1 MRCKKCGAELP
12 DGARFC
18 YMCAS
23 PVEPEEGEKNTQAT
37 PGPAQTA
44 GAGAARAEEIPSP
57 VKLEGPLPVGA
68 VPFVPMAPS
77 PRSTYVQRRGGR
89 PVKSSRPGSNSAP
102 TTASG
107 YSTSAWPENSAW
119 SLEGRL
125 PDDAGRMIERRNE
138 SDDPI
143 GSAKNA
149 INQVISSWSAASAE
163 RGEKK
168 RKEKEIRE
176 AARRVQEQKRE
187 EERLEAEKAWREQ
200 EEKERL
206 EAERAQR
213 EQREQEERR
222 ELELAELREA
232 AAAAEAMR
240 EAPAEQEAEVVDG
253 AQAEPVAP
261 EGAAA
266 VAAAESFLPE
276 DQVEETAKE
285 PVQQNEP
292 AQAAA
297 EEPVDEDDDQPTA
310 AFEAQP
316 DAGRRPAPARD
327 ERGLA
332 SLWSDESDD
341 VFEAATTRDLSGAT
355 SRAEEAHKPGFA
367 AVPRGA
373 ARTGAP
379 RNLPFNPVAVVAVV
393 IALVAVVALGIGVL
407 GGGQKQP
414 EPTTPEPS
422 QQASEPQATPEPDPE
437 PEATEV
443 AVRASVEDYS
453 WDELSQIADMIA
465 GAKDQSSALEIEKK
479 YNLVSAA
486 GTLDGAQAK
495 TLQLSDGTSVKMR
508 IAGFRHDQR
517 SDGSGVAGITF
528 LADSIVSV
536 RPMNAPERVDWSQ
549 TSLRAWLNGEFVGL
563 LPDELSGKVVE
574 VKKQTNR
581 ASDFSSQE
589 ETDDKVWL
597 LSYFELVGEVSAA
610 SSRSGV
616 YNPEGAQYQLFSDL
630 GGQWEGTNEAFMVS
644 GECANWWLRSP
655 DPANEGLII
664 APRNSDGSPG
674 LARNSAIDGEVGV
687 VPAFCL

>member
-23 PVEPEEGEKNTQAT
+23 PVEPEEGEKNTETT

-187 EERLEAEKAWREQ
+187 EERLAAEKAWREQ

-232 AAAAEAMR
+232 SAAAEAMR
-240 EAPAEQEAEVVDG
+240 EVPAEQAAESATPEAATD
-253 AQAEPVAP
+253 AP
-261 EGAAA
+261 S
-266 VAAAESFLPE
+266 AESFLSA
-276 DQVEETAKE
+276 DQTGEVVE
-285 PVQQNEP
+285 EP
-292 AQAAA
+292 AQQSEPETEPAAA
-297 EEPVDEDDDQPTA
+297 EEPDDDQPTA

-316 DAGRRPAPARD
+316 DADARHARD
-327 ERGLA
+327 ERGLS
-332 SLWSDESDD
+332 SLWGDESDD
-341 VFEAATTRDLSGAT
+341 AFEAATTRDLSGAT

-393 IALVAVVALGIGVL
+393 IAFVAVVALGIGVL

-414 EPTTPEPS
+414 EPTAPEPA
-422 QQASEPQATPEPDPE
+422 QQASEPQATPKPDPE

-465 GAKDQSSALEIEKK
+465 AAKDQSSALEIEKK
-479 YNLVSAA
+479 YNLVSTA
-486 GTLDGAQAK
+486 GTLDGTQAK

-536 RPMNAPERVDWSQ
+536 RPMNTPERVDWSQ
-549 TSLRAWLNGEFVGL
+549 TSLRAWLNGEFLGL

-597 LSYFELVGEVSAA
+597 LSYFELVGEVSAS

-616 YNPEGAQYQLFSDL
+616 YNPEGTQYQMFSDL

>member
-23 PVEPEEGEKNTQAT
+23 PVEPEEGEKNTETT

-187 EERLEAEKAWREQ
+187 EERLAAEKAWREQ

-222 ELELAELREA
+222 ELELAGLREA

-240 EAPAEQEAEVVDG
+240 EATAEQAAEPAGG
-253 AQAEPVAP
+253 AQAEP
-261 EGAAA
+261 AAA
-266 VAAAESFLPE
+266 VASAESFLSA
-276 DQVEETAKE
+276 DQTGEVVE
-285 PVQQNEP
+285 EP
-292 AQAAA
+292 AQQPESETEPTAA
-297 EEPVDEDDDQPTA
+297 EEPDDDQPTA

-316 DAGRRPAPARD
+316 DAGRRSTRD
-327 ERGLA
+327 ERGLS
-332 SLWSDESDD
+332 SLWGDESDD
-341 VFEAATTRDLSGAT
+341 AFEAATTRDLSGAT

-414 EPTTPEPS
+414 EPTAPEPA

-453 WDELSQIADMIA
+453 WGELSQIADMIA

-486 GTLDGAQAK
+486 GTLDGTQAK

-536 RPMNAPERVDWSQ
+536 RPMNTPERVDWSQ
-549 TSLRAWLNGEFVGL
+549 TSLRAWLNGEFLGL

-597 LSYFELVGEVSAA
+597 LSYFELVGEVSAS

-616 YNPEGAQYQLFSDL
+616 YNPEGTQYQMFSDL

-664 APRNSDGSPG
+664 APRNGDGSPG

>member
-37 PGPAQTA
+37 SDPAQA
-44 GAGAARAEEIPSP
+44 GAAGAARAEEIPTP

-89 PVKSSRPGSNSAP
+89 PAKSSRPGLNSAP

-187 EERLEAEKAWREQ
+187 EERLAAEKAWREQ
-200 EEKERL
+200 EEKERR

-213 EQREQEERR
+213 EQREQEESR

-232 AAAAEAMR
+232 AAAAEAVR
-240 EAPAEQEAEVVDG
+240 EAPAEQVAEVVDG
-253 AQAEPVAP
+253 AQAEPAAP
-261 EGAAA
+261 EAATDAAA
-266 VAAAESFLPE
+266 TESFLSA
-276 DQVEETAKE
+276 DQTGEVVE
-285 PVQQNEP
+285 EP
-292 AQAAA
+292 AQQPEPETEPAAA
-297 EEPVDEDDDQPTA
+297 EEPDDNQPTA

-316 DAGRRPAPARD
+316 DADARHARD
-327 ERGLA
+327 ERGLS
-332 SLWSDESDD
+332 SLWGDESDD
-341 VFEAATTRDLSGAT
+341 AFEAATTRDLSGAT

-373 ARTGAP
+373 ARAGAP

-393 IALVAVVALGIGVL
+393 IAFVAVVALGIGVL

-414 EPTTPEPS
+414 EPTTPEPA

-453 WDELSQIADMIA
+453 WGELSQIADMIA

-486 GTLDGAQAK
+486 GTLDGTQAK

-536 RPMNAPERVDWSQ
+536 RPMNTPERVDWSQ
-549 TSLRAWLNGEFVGL
+549 TSLRAWLNGEFLGL

-597 LSYFELVGEVSAA
+597 LSYFELVGEVSAS

-616 YNPEGAQYQLFSDL
+616 YNPEGAQYQMFSDL

>member
-37 PGPAQTA
+37 PDSAQA
-44 GAGAARAEEIPSP
+44 GGAGAARAEEIPSP

-187 EERLEAEKAWREQ
+187 EERLAAEKAWREQ
-200 EEKERL
+200 EEIERL

-240 EAPAEQEAEVVDG
+240 EETAEQAAEVVDG
-253 AQAEPVAP
+253 EQVESEAP
-261 EGAAA
+261 EAAP
-266 VAAAESFLPE
+266 VEVPSESFLPA
-276 DQVEETAKE
+276 DQVEEVVEE

-292 AQAAA
+292 VPAAA
-297 EEPVDEDDDQPTA
+297 EESVVDDDQPTA

-316 DAGRRPAPARD
+316 DAVARHARD
-327 ERGLA
+327 ERGLS
-332 SLWSDESDD
+332 SLWGDESDD
-341 VFEAATTRDLSGAT
+341 AFEAATTRDLSGAT

-367 AVPRGA
+367 AVPRGG

-393 IALVAVVALGIGVL
+393 IAFVAVVALGIGVL

-414 EPTTPEPS
+414 EPTIPEPT
-422 QQASEPQATPEPDPE
+422 QQASEPQATPEPE
-437 PEATEV
+437 PETPAV

-453 WDELSQIADMIA
+453 WDELSQLADMIA

-479 YNLVSAA
+479 YNLVSTA
-486 GTLDGAQAK
+486 GTLDGTQAK

-517 SDGSGVAGITF
+517 ADGSGVAGITF

-536 RPMNAPERVDWSQ
+536 RPMNTPERVDWSQ
-549 TSLRAWLNGEFVGL
+549 TSLRAWLNGEFLGL

-597 LSYFELVGEVSAA
+597 LSYFELVGEVSAS

-616 YNPEGAQYQLFSDL
+616 YNPEGAQYQMFSDL

>member
-37 PGPAQTA
+37 SDPAQTA

-176 AARRVQEQKRE
+176 AARRVQERKRE
-187 EERLEAEKAWREQ
+187 
-200 EEKERL
+200 
-206 EAERAQR
+206 
-213 EQREQEERR
+213 EERR

-240 EAPAEQEAEVVDG
+240 EATAERVAEVVDG
-253 AQAEPVAP
+253 AQAESTVP
-261 EGAAA
+261 EAATD
-266 VAAAESFLPE
+266 VAATESFLPAN
-276 DQVEETAKE
+276 QVEEVAE
-285 PVQQNEP
+285 EP
-292 AQAAA
+292 AQQNGPEPAAA
-297 EEPVDEDDDQPTA
+297 EEPVDEDGDQPTA

-316 DAGRRPAPARD
+316 DAGTRHAPD
-327 ERGLA
+327 ERGLS
-332 SLWSDESDD
+332 SLWGDESDD
-341 VFEAATTRDLSGAT
+341 AFEAATTRDLSGAT

-367 AVPRGA
+367 AVPRGV

-393 IALVAVVALGIGVL
+393 IAFVAVVALGIGVL

-414 EPTTPEPS
+414 EPTTPEPA
-422 QQASEPQATPEPDPE
+422 QQASEPQATPEPDAE
-437 PEATEV
+437 SKESEV

-486 GTLDGAQAK
+486 GTLDGTQAK

-536 RPMNAPERVDWSQ
+536 RPMNTPERVDWSQ
-549 TSLRAWLNGEFVGL
+549 TSLRAWLNGEFLGL

-616 YNPEGAQYQLFSDL
+616 YNPEGTQYQLFSDL

>member
-37 PGPAQTA
+37 SDPAQTA

-187 EERLEAEKAWREQ
+187 EERLAAEKAWREQ

-240 EAPAEQEAEVVDG
+240 EETAEQAAEVVDG
-253 AQAEPVAP
+253 EQVESEAP
-261 EGAAA
+261 EAAP
-266 VAAAESFLPE
+266 VEVPSESFLPA
-276 DQVEETAKE
+276 DQVEEVVEE

-292 AQAAA
+292 VPAAA
-297 EEPVDEDDDQPTA
+297 EEPVVGDDQPTA

-316 DAGRRPAPARD
+316 DADARHARD
-327 ERGLA
+327 ERGLS
-332 SLWSDESDD
+332 SLWGDESDD
-341 VFEAATTRDLSGAT
+341 AFEAATTRDLSGAT

-367 AVPRGA
+367 AVPRGG

-393 IALVAVVALGIGVL
+393 IAFVAVVALGIGVL

-414 EPTTPEPS
+414 EPTIPEPT
-422 QQASEPQATPEPDPE
+422 QQASEPQATPEPD

-479 YNLVSAA
+479 YNLVSTA
-486 GTLDGAQAK
+486 GTLDGTQAK

-517 SDGSGVAGITF
+517 ADDSGVAGITF

-536 RPMNAPERVDWSQ
+536 RPMNTPERVDWSQ
-549 TSLRAWLNGEFVGL
+549 TSLRAWLNGEFLGL

-597 LSYFELVGEVSAA
+597 LSYFELVGEVSAS

-616 YNPEGAQYQLFSDL
+616 YNPEGTQYQMFSDL

>member
-23 PVEPEEGEKNTQAT
+23 PVEPEEGEKNTQAA
-37 PGPAQTA
+37 PDPAEA
-44 GAGAARAEEIPSP
+44 GGAGAARAEEIPSP

-187 EERLEAEKAWREQ
+187 EERLAAEKAWREQ

-240 EAPAEQEAEVVDG
+240 EAPAEQAAESAGG
-253 AQAEPVAP
+253 AQAESVAP
-261 EGAAA
+261 EVAAA
-266 VAAAESFLPE
+266 VASTESFLPA
-276 DQVEETAKE
+276 DQAEEVVEE

-292 AQAAA
+292 APAAA
-297 EEPVDEDDDQPTA
+297 EEPVVDDDQPTA

-316 DAGRRPAPARD
+316 DAGRRSAPVRD

-414 EPTTPEPS
+414 EPTTPEPT
-422 QQASEPQATPEPDPE
+422 QQDSEPQATPEPDPE

-443 AVRASVEDYS
+443 AVRASVEGYS

-465 GAKDQSSALEIEKK
+465 AAKDQSSALEIEKK
-479 YNLVSAA
+479 YNL
-486 GTLDGAQAK
+486 
-495 TLQLSDGTSVKMR
+495 SDGTSVRMR

-563 LPDELSGKVVE
+563 LPDELSGKLVE

>member
-187 EERLEAEKAWREQ
+187 EDRLAAEKAWRDQ

-213 EQREQEERR
+213 EQREQEELR
-222 ELELAELREA
+222 ELELAELREV

-240 EAPAEQEAEVVDG
+240 KAPAEQA
-253 AQAEPVAP
+253 AEPATPEAATDAP
-261 EGAAA
+261 ST
-266 VAAAESFLPE
+266 ESFLSA
-276 DQVEETAKE
+276 DQTGEVVE
-285 PVQQNEP
+285 EP
-292 AQAAA
+292 AQQPEPETEPAAA

-316 DAGRRPAPARD
+316 DADARHARD
-327 ERGLA
+327 ERGLS
-332 SLWSDESDD
+332 SLWGDESDD
-341 VFEAATTRDLSGAT
+341 AFEAATTRDLSGAT
-355 SRAEEAHKPGFA
+355 SRAEEAYKPGFA

-373 ARTGAP
+373 ARTGTP

-393 IALVAVVALGIGVL
+393 IAFVAVVALGIGVL

-414 EPTTPEPS
+414 EPTTPEPA

-453 WDELSQIADMIA
+453 WDELSQLADMIA

-486 GTLDGAQAK
+486 GTLDGTQAK

-536 RPMNAPERVDWSQ
+536 RPMNTPERVDWSQ
-549 TSLRAWLNGEFVGL
+549 TSLRAWLNGEFLGL
-563 LPDELSGKVVE
+563 FPDELSGKVVE

-597 LSYFELVGEVSAA
+597 LSYFELVGEVSAS

-616 YNPEGAQYQLFSDL
+616 YNPEGTQYQMFSDL

>member
-37 PGPAQTA
+37 SDPAQA
-44 GAGAARAEEIPSP
+44 GAAGAARAEEIPTP

-89 PVKSSRPGSNSAP
+89 PAKSSRPGSNSAP

-143 GSAKNA
+143 GSAKNV

-187 EERLEAEKAWREQ
+187 EERLAVEKAWREQ
-200 EEKERL
+200 EEKERR

-213 EQREQEERR
+213 EQREQEESR

-240 EAPAEQEAEVVDG
+240 EAPAEQAAEVVDG
-253 AQAEPVAP
+253 AQAEPAAP
-261 EGAAA
+261 EAA
-266 VAAAESFLPE
+266 
-276 DQVEETAKE
+276 T
-285 PVQQNEP
+285 
-292 AQAAA
+292 AA

-316 DAGRRPAPARD
+316 DAGRRPTRD
-327 ERGLA
+327 ERGLS

-379 RNLPFNPVAVVAVV
+379 RSLPFNPVAVVAVV
-393 IALVAVVALGIGVL
+393 IAFVAVVALGIGVL

-414 EPTTPEPS
+414 EPTTPEPA
-422 QQASEPQATPEPDPE
+422 QQANELQATPEPEPE
-437 PEATEV
+437 PEETDV

-453 WDELSQIADMIA
+453 WDELSQLADMIA
-465 GAKDQSSALEIEKK
+465 GAKDQSSALEIKKK

-486 GTLDGAQAK
+486 GTLDGTQAK

-536 RPMNAPERVDWSQ
+536 RPMNTPERVDWSQ
-549 TSLRAWLNGEFVGL
+549 TSLRAWLNGEFLGL
-563 LPDELSGKVVE
+563 LPNELSGKIVE

-597 LSYFELVGEVSAA
+597 LSYFELVGEVSAS
-610 SSRSGV
+610 SSRSSV
-616 YNPEGAQYQLFSDL
+616 YNPEGTQYQMFSDL

>member
-23 PVEPEEGEKNTQAT
+23 PVEPEEGEKNTETT

-44 GAGAARAEEIPSP
+44 GAGAARAEGIPSP

-187 EERLEAEKAWREQ
+187 EERLAAEKAWRER
-200 EEKERL
+200 EEIERR

-240 EAPAEQEAEVVDG
+240 EATAEQAAEVVDG
-253 AQAEPVAP
+253 AQPEPTVP
-261 EGAAA
+261 EAATDAAA
-266 VAAAESFLPE
+266 TESFLPA
-276 DQVEETAKE
+276 DHVEEAAEE
-285 PVQQNEP
+285 PAQQNEP
-292 AQAAA
+292 EPAAA
-297 EEPVDEDDDQPTA
+297 EEPDDDQPTA

-316 DAGRRPAPARD
+316 DADARHARD
-327 ERGLA
+327 ERGLS
-332 SLWSDESDD
+332 SLWGDESDD
-341 VFEAATTRDLSGAT
+341 AFEAATTRDLSGAT

-367 AVPRGA
+367 AVPRGG

-393 IALVAVVALGIGVL
+393 IAFVVVVALGIGVL

-414 EPTTPEPS
+414 EPTTPEPA
-422 QQASEPQATPEPDPE
+422 QQASEPQATPEPE
-437 PEATEV
+437 PEETEV

-453 WDELSQIADMIA
+453 WDELSQLADMIA

-479 YNLVSAA
+479 YNLVSTA
-486 GTLDGAQAK
+486 GTLDGTQAK

-536 RPMNAPERVDWSQ
+536 RPMNTPERVDWSQ
-549 TSLRAWLNGEFVGL
+549 TSLRAWLNGEFLGL

-597 LSYFELVGEVSAA
+597 LSYFELVGEVSAS

-616 YNPEGAQYQLFSDL
+616 YNPEGTQYQMFSDL

>member
-187 EERLEAEKAWREQ
+187 EERLAAEKAWREQ

-240 EAPAEQEAEVVDG
+240 EATAEQA
-253 AQAEPVAP
+253 AEPATSEAATDAP
-261 EGAAA
+261 S
-266 VAAAESFLPE
+266 AESFLSA
-276 DQVEETAKE
+276 DQTGEVVE
-285 PVQQNEP
+285 EP
-292 AQAAA
+292 AQQPEPETEPAAA
-297 EEPVDEDDDQPTA
+297 EEPDDDQPTA
-310 AFEAQP
+310 AFEV
-316 DAGRRPAPARD
+316 PAAADNRPARD
-327 ERGLA
+327 ERGLS

-341 VFEAATTRDLSGAT
+341 AFEAATTRDLSGAT

-373 ARTGAP
+373 ARAGAP
-379 RNLPFNPVAVVAVV
+379 RNMPFNPVAVVAVV
-393 IALVAVVALGIGVL
+393 IALAAVVALGIGVF

-414 EPTTPEPS
+414 EPTTPEPT
-422 QQASEPQATPEPDPE
+422 QQASEPQATPEPEPE
-437 PEATEV
+437 PEETEV

-486 GTLDGAQAK
+486 GTLDGTQAK

-536 RPMNAPERVDWSQ
+536 RPMNTPERVDWSQ
-549 TSLRAWLNGEFVGL
+549 TSLRAWLNGEFLGF

-597 LSYFELVGEVSAA
+597 LSYFELVGEVSAS

-616 YNPEGAQYQLFSDL
+616 YNPEGTQYQMFSDL

>member
-23 PVEPEEGEKNTQAT
+23 PVEPEEGEKNTRAT
-37 PGPAQTA
+37 SEPA
-44 GAGAARAEEIPSP
+44 GAGESGAAPAEEIPSP

-107 YSTSAWPENSAW
+107 YSTSSWPENSAW

-187 EERLEAEKAWREQ
+187 EERLAAEKAWREQ
-200 EEKERL
+200 EEKERR
-206 EAERAQR
+206 EAERALR

-240 EAPAEQEAEVVDG
+240 ETPAEQGAAPADG
-253 AQAEPVAP
+253 PQTEPVAP
-261 EGAAA
+261 EAATD
-266 VAAAESFLPE
+266 VAATESFLPADLNDE
-276 DQVEETAKE
+276 IAEEPA
-285 PVQQNEP
+285 QQNEP
-292 AQAAA
+292 EPAAA
-297 EEPVDEDDDQPTA
+297 EGPVDEDDDQPTA
-310 AFEAQP
+310 AFEVPAAA
-316 DAGRRPAPARD
+316 DNRPVRD
-327 ERGLA
+327 ERGLS
-332 SLWSDESDD
+332 SLWGDESDD
-341 VFEAATTRDLSGAT
+341 AFEAATTRDLSGAA
-355 SRAEEAHKPGFA
+355 SRAEEAHRPGFA
-367 AVPRGA
+367 AVPRGS

-414 EPTTPEPS
+414 EPTTPEPA
-422 QQASEPQATPEPDPE
+422 QQASEPQATPEPE
-437 PEATEV
+437 PETPAV

-453 WDELSQIADMIA
+453 WDELSQLADMIA

-479 YNLVSAA
+479 YNLVSTA
-486 GTLDGAQAK
+486 GTLDGTQAK

-536 RPMNAPERVDWSQ
+536 RPMNTPERVDWSQ
-549 TSLRAWLNGEFVGL
+549 TSLRAWLNGEFLGL

-597 LSYFELVGEVSAA
+597 LSYFELVGEVSAS

-616 YNPEGAQYQLFSDL
+616 YNPEGTQYQMFSDL

>member
-168 RKEKEIRE
+168 RKEKEIRV

-187 EERLEAEKAWREQ
+187 EERLAAEKAWREQ

-232 AAAAEAMR
+232 SAAAEAMR
-240 EAPAEQEAEVVDG
+240 EATAEQAAEAVDG
-253 AQAEPVAP
+253 AQAEPTVP
-261 EGAAA
+261 EAATDAAA
-266 VAAAESFLPE
+266 TESFLSA
-276 DQVEETAKE
+276 DQTGEVVE
-285 PVQQNEP
+285 EP
-292 AQAAA
+292 AQQPEPETEPAAA
-297 EEPVDEDDDQPTA
+297 EEPDDDQPTA

-316 DAGRRPAPARD
+316 DAGRRPARD
-327 ERGLA
+327 ERGLS
-332 SLWSDESDD
+332 SLWGDESDD
-341 VFEAATTRDLSGAT
+341 AFEAATTRDLSGAT

-367 AVPRGA
+367 AVPRGG

-393 IALVAVVALGIGVL
+393 IALVAVVALGIGAL
-407 GGGQKQP
+407 GGGQKQL
-414 EPTTPEPS
+414 EPTTPEPT
-422 QQASEPQATPEPDPE
+422 QQASEPQAAPEPEPE

-486 GTLDGAQAK
+486 GTLDGTQAK

-536 RPMNAPERVDWSQ
+536 RPMNTPERVDWSQ
-549 TSLRAWLNGEFVGL
+549 TSLRAWLNGEFLGL

-597 LSYFELVGEVSAA
+597 LSYFELVGEVSAS

-616 YNPEGAQYQLFSDL
+616 YNPEGTQYQMFSDL

-674 LARNSAIDGEVGV
+674 LARNSAIEGEVGV

>member
-23 PVEPEEGEKNTQAT
+23 PVEPEEGEKNTETT

-187 EERLEAEKAWREQ
+187 EERLAAEKVWREQ

-206 EAERAQR
+206 EAERARR

-232 AAAAEAMR
+232 AAAAMR
-240 EAPAEQEAEVVDG
+240 EETAEQA
-253 AQAEPVAP
+253 AEPATPEAAP
-261 EGAAA
+261 VE
-266 VAAAESFLPE
+266 VPSESFLPA

-285 PVQQNEP
+285 PAQQNEP
-292 AQAAA
+292 EPAAA
-297 EEPVDEDDDQPTA
+297 EEPDDDQPTA

-316 DAGRRPAPARD
+316 DADARHARD
-327 ERGLA
+327 ERGLS

-341 VFEAATTRDLSGAT
+341 AFEAATTRDLSGAT

-379 RNLPFNPVAVVAVV
+379 RNLPFNPIAVVAVV
-393 IALVAVVALGIGVL
+393 IVFVAVVALGIGVL

-414 EPTTPEPS
+414 EPTTPEPA
-422 QQASEPQATPEPDPE
+422 QQASEPQATPEPE
-437 PEATEV
+437 PEETEV

-453 WDELSQIADMIA
+453 WDELSQLADMIA

-479 YNLVSAA
+479 YNLVSTA
-486 GTLDGAQAK
+486 GTLDGTQAK

-536 RPMNAPERVDWSQ
+536 RPMNTPERVDWSQ
-549 TSLRAWLNGEFVGL
+549 TSLRAWLNGEFLGL

-597 LSYFELVGEVSAA
+597 LSYFELVGEVSAS

-616 YNPEGAQYQLFSDL
+616 YNPEGTQYQMFSDL

>member
-23 PVEPEEGEKNTQAT
+23 PVEPEEGEKNTRAT
-37 PGPAQTA
+37 SEPA
-44 GAGAARAEEIPSP
+44 GAGESGAAPAEEIPSP

-107 YSTSAWPENSAW
+107 YSTSSWPENSAW

-187 EERLEAEKAWREQ
+187 EERLAAEKAWREQ
-200 EEKERL
+200 EEKERR

-222 ELELAELREA
+222 ELELAELREV

-240 EAPAEQEAEVVDG
+240 ETPAEQGAAPADG
-253 AQAEPVAP
+253 PQTEPVAP
-261 EGAAA
+261 EAATD
-266 VAAAESFLPE
+266 VAATESFLPADLNDE
-276 DQVEETAKE
+276 IAEEPA
-285 PVQQNEP
+285 QQNEP
-292 AQAAA
+292 EPAAA
-297 EEPVDEDDDQPTA
+297 EGPVDEDDDQPTA
-310 AFEAQP
+310 AFEVPAAA
-316 DAGRRPAPARD
+316 DNRPVRD
-327 ERGLA
+327 ERGLS
-332 SLWSDESDD
+332 SLWGDESDD
-341 VFEAATTRDLSGAT
+341 AFEAATTRDLSGAA
-355 SRAEEAHKPGFA
+355 SRAEEAHRPGFA
-367 AVPRGA
+367 AVPRGS

-414 EPTTPEPS
+414 EPTTPEPA
-422 QQASEPQATPEPDPE
+422 QQASEPQATPEPE
-437 PEATEV
+437 PETPAV

-453 WDELSQIADMIA
+453 WDELSQLADMIA

-479 YNLVSAA
+479 YNLVSTA
-486 GTLDGAQAK
+486 GTLDGTQAK

-536 RPMNAPERVDWSQ
+536 RPMNTPERVDWSQ
-549 TSLRAWLNGEFVGL
+549 TSLRAWLNGEFLGL

-597 LSYFELVGEVSAA
+597 LSYFELVGEVSAS

-616 YNPEGAQYQLFSDL
+616 YNPEGTQYQMFSDL

>member
-23 PVEPEEGEKNTQAT
+23 PVEPEEAEKNTEAAAD
-37 PGPAQTA
+37 PAQTA
-44 GAGAARAEEIPSP
+44 GAGAARAEGIPTP

-77 PRSTYVQRRGGR
+77 PRSTYVQRRAAR
-89 PVKSSRPGSNSAP
+89 PPKSSRPGSNSAP

-125 PDDAGRMIERRNE
+125 PDDAGRMTERRNE

-187 EERLEAEKAWREQ
+187 EERLAAEKAWREQ
-200 EEKERL
+200 EEKERR

-232 AAAAEAMR
+232 AAAEEAM
-240 EAPAEQEAEVVDG
+240 QEAAVEQVAEPADG
-253 AQAEPVAP
+253 AQVEPVAP
-261 EGAAA
+261 EA
-266 VAAAESFLPE
+266 VTDALSAEPFLPE
-276 DQVEETAKE
+276 DQNGE
-285 PVQQNEP
+285 
-292 AQAAA
+292 AA
-297 EEPVDEDDDQPTA
+297 EELVQQPEPETEPASAEEPDDDQPTA
-310 AFEAQP
+310 AFEAQS
-316 DAGRRPAPARD
+316 DAGTRHAPD
-327 ERGLA
+327 ERGLT
-332 SLWSDESDD
+332 SLWGDESDD
-341 VFEAATTRDLSGAT
+341 AFEAATTRDLSGAT

-373 ARTGAP
+373 ARASAP
-379 RNLPFNPVAVVAVV
+379 RNLPFNPVAVVAAV
-393 IALVAVVALGIGVL
+393 IALVAVVALGTGVL
-407 GGGQKQP
+407 GGGQKQS
-414 EPTTPEPS
+414 EPTTPEPA
-422 QQASEPQATPEPDPE
+422 QQASEPQATSEPDAE
-437 PEATEV
+437 PKEAEV
-443 AVRASVEDYS
+443 AVRASVEGYS
-453 WDELSQIADMIA
+453 WDELSQLADMIA

-486 GTLDGAQAK
+486 GTLDGTQAK

-528 LADSIVSV
+528 VSDSTVAARPINETTLADWGQS
-536 RPMNAPERVDWSQ
+536 
-549 TSLRAWLNGEFVGL
+549 SLRSWLNGEFVSE
-563 LPDELSGKVVE
+563 LPDDLTSKLVE
-574 VKKQTNR
+574 VNKSTTR
-581 ASDFSSQE
+581 ATELASQE
-589 ETDDKVWL
+589 TTADKVWMF
-597 LSYFELVGEVSAA
+597 SYSELVGPLGDGSMRYG
-610 SSRSGV
+610 SYTS
-616 YNPEGAQYQLFSDL
+616 EGEQYQLFSDL
-630 GGQWEGTNEAFMVS
+630 GCVWGQNSDHYKMG
-644 GECANWWLRSP
+644 GGLGRWWLRSP
-655 DPANEGLII
+655 DPINANCYI
-664 APRNSDGSPG
+664 APNSEDGAPG
-674 LARNSAIDGEVGV
+674 YARYFGLNGEVGV
-687 VPAFCL
+687 APAFCL

>member
-23 PVEPEEGEKNTQAT
+23 PVEPEEGEKNTETT

-57 VKLEGPLPVGA
+57 MKLEGPLPVGA

-187 EERLEAEKAWREQ
+187 EERLAAEKAWREQ
-200 EEKERL
+200 EEIERR

-240 EAPAEQEAEVVDG
+240 EKTAEQAAELVDG
-253 AQAEPVAP
+253 AQPEPTVP
-261 EGAAA
+261 EGATDAA
-266 VAAAESFLPE
+266 STESFLPA
-276 DQVEETAKE
+276 DQAEEVVEE

-292 AQAAA
+292 APAAA
-297 EEPVDEDDDQPTA
+297 EEPVDEPDDQPTA
-310 AFEAQP
+310 AFEV
-316 DAGRRPAPARD
+316 PAAADNRPARD
-327 ERGLA
+327 ERGLS

-355 SRAEEAHKPGFA
+355 SRAEEACKPGFA

-373 ARTGAP
+373 ARAGAP
-379 RNLPFNPVAVVAVV
+379 RNLPFNPIAVVAVV
-393 IALVAVVALGIGVL
+393 IAFVGVVALGIGVL

-414 EPTTPEPS
+414 EPTTPEPA
-422 QQASEPQATPEPDPE
+422 QQASEPQATPEPE
-437 PEATEV
+437 PETPAV

-453 WDELSQIADMIA
+453 WDELSQLADMIA

-486 GTLDGAQAK
+486 GTLDGTQAK

-536 RPMNAPERVDWSQ
+536 RPMNTPERVDWSQ
-549 TSLRAWLNGEFVGL
+549 TSLRAWLNGEFLGL

-597 LSYFELVGEVSAA
+597 LSYFELVGEVSAS

-616 YNPEGAQYQLFSDL
+616 YNPEGTQYQMFSDL

>member
-23 PVEPEEGEKNTQAT
+23 PVETEEGEKNTETT

-187 EERLEAEKAWREQ
+187 EERLAAEKAWRDQ

-240 EAPAEQEAEVVDG
+240 EVPAEQV
-253 AQAEPVAP
+253 AEPATPESATDAP
-261 EGAAA
+261 S
-266 VAAAESFLPE
+266 AESFLSA
-276 DQVEETAKE
+276 DQTGEVVE
-285 PVQQNEP
+285 EP
-292 AQAAA
+292 AQQPESETEPAAA
-297 EEPVDEDDDQPTA
+297 EEPDDDQPTA

-316 DAGRRPAPARD
+316 DAGRRPARD
-327 ERGLA
+327 ERGLS
-332 SLWSDESDD
+332 SLWGDESDD
-341 VFEAATTRDLSGAT
+341 AFEAATTRDLSGAT

-367 AVPRGA
+367 AVPRGG

-407 GGGQKQP
+407 RGGQKQP
-414 EPTTPEPS
+414 EPTTPEPA

-453 WDELSQIADMIA
+453 WGELSQIADMIA

-486 GTLDGAQAK
+486 GTLDGTQAK

-536 RPMNAPERVDWSQ
+536 RPMNTPERVDWSQ
-549 TSLRAWLNGEFVGL
+549 TSLRAWLNGEFLGL

-597 LSYFELVGEVSAA
+597 LSYFELVGEVSAS

-616 YNPEGAQYQLFSDL
+616 YNPEGAQYQMFSDL

>member
-23 PVEPEEGEKNTQAT
+23 PVEPEEGEKNTETT

-187 EERLEAEKAWREQ
+187 EERLAAEKAWREQ

-222 ELELAELREA
+222 ELELAGLREA

-240 EAPAEQEAEVVDG
+240 EATAEQAAEPAGG
-253 AQAEPVAP
+253 AQAEP
-261 EGAAA
+261 AAA
-266 VAAAESFLPE
+266 VASAESFSSA
-276 DQVEETAKE
+276 DQTGEVVE
-285 PVQQNEP
+285 EP
-292 AQAAA
+292 AQQPESETEPTAA
-297 EEPVDEDDDQPTA
+297 EEPDDDQPTA

-316 DAGRRPAPARD
+316 DAGRRSTRD
-327 ERGLA
+327 ERGLS
-332 SLWSDESDD
+332 SLWGDESDD
-341 VFEAATTRDLSGAT
+341 AFEAATTRDLSGAT

-414 EPTTPEPS
+414 EPTAPEPA

-453 WDELSQIADMIA
+453 WGELSQIADMIA

-486 GTLDGAQAK
+486 GTLDGTQAK

-536 RPMNAPERVDWSQ
+536 RPMNTPERVDWSQ
-549 TSLRAWLNGEFVGL
+549 TSLRAWLNGEFLGL

-597 LSYFELVGEVSAA
+597 LSYFELVGEVSAS

-616 YNPEGAQYQLFSDL
+616 YNPEGAQYQMFSDL

>member
-23 PVEPEEGEKNTQAT
+23 PVEPEEGEKNTETT

-187 EERLEAEKAWREQ
+187 EERLAAEKAWREQ

-240 EAPAEQEAEVVDG
+240 EATAEQA
-253 AQAEPVAP
+253 AEPSTSEAATDAP
-261 EGAAA
+261 S
-266 VAAAESFLPE
+266 AESFLSA
-276 DQVEETAKE
+276 DQTGEVVEEPA
-285 PVQQNEP
+285 QQNEP
-292 AQAAA
+292 EPAAA
-297 EEPVDEDDDQPTA
+297 EEPDDDQPTA

-316 DAGRRPAPARD
+316 DADARHARD
-327 ERGLA
+327 ERGLS
-332 SLWSDESDD
+332 SLWGDESDD
-341 VFEAATTRDLSGAT
+341 AFEAATTCDLSGAT

-367 AVPRGA
+367 AVPRGG

-393 IALVAVVALGIGVL
+393 IAFVVVVALGIGVL

-414 EPTTPEPS
+414 EPTTPEPA
-422 QQASEPQATPEPDPE
+422 QQASEPQATPEPE
-437 PEATEV
+437 PEETEV

-453 WDELSQIADMIA
+453 WDELSQLADMIA

-479 YNLVSAA
+479 YNLVSTA
-486 GTLDGAQAK
+486 GTLDGTQAK

-536 RPMNAPERVDWSQ
+536 RPMNTPERVDWSQ
-549 TSLRAWLNGEFVGL
+549 TSLRAWLNGEFLGL

-597 LSYFELVGEVSAA
+597 LSYFELVGEVSAS

-616 YNPEGAQYQLFSDL
+616 YNPEGTQYQMFSDL

>member
-23 PVEPEEGEKNTQAT
+23 PVESEEGEKNTQAT

-187 EERLEAEKAWREQ
+187 EERLAAEKAWREQ

-222 ELELAELREA
+222 ELELAELCEA

-240 EAPAEQEAEVVDG
+240 EKTAEQA
-253 AQAEPVAP
+253 AEPATPEAATDAP
-261 EGAAA
+261 S
-266 VAAAESFLPE
+266 AESFLSA
-276 DQVEETAKE
+276 DQTGEVVEEPAQQLEPETEPAAAKE
-285 PVQQNEP
+285 P
-292 AQAAA
+292 
-297 EEPVDEDDDQPTA
+297 DDDQPTA

-316 DAGRRPAPARD
+316 DAGRRSTRD
-327 ERGLA
+327 ERGLS

-341 VFEAATTRDLSGAT
+341 AFEAATTRDLSGAT

-393 IALVAVVALGIGVL
+393 IAFVAVVALGIGVL

-414 EPTTPEPS
+414 EPTTPEPA
-422 QQASEPQATPEPDPE
+422 QQASEPQATPEPE
-437 PEATEV
+437 PEETEV

-479 YNLVSAA
+479 YNLVSTA
-486 GTLDGAQAK
+486 GTLDGTQAK

-508 IAGFRHDQR
+508 ISGFRHDQR

-536 RPMNAPERVDWSQ
+536 RPMNTPERVDWSQ
-549 TSLRAWLNGEFVGL
+549 TSLRAWLNGEFLGL

-574 VKKQTNR
+574 VKKRTNR

-597 LSYFELVGEVSAA
+597 LSYFELVGEVSAS

-616 YNPEGAQYQLFSDL
+616 YNPEGTQYQMFSDL

-644 GECANWWLRSP
+644 GECTNWWLRSP

>member
-23 PVEPEEGEKNTQAT
+23 PVEPEEGEKNTET
-37 PGPAQTA
+37 KPGPAQTA

-187 EERLEAEKAWREQ
+187 EERLAAEKAWREQ
-200 EEKERL
+200 EEIERL

-232 AAAAEAMR
+232 AAAAETMR
-240 EAPAEQEAEVVDG
+240 EVPAEQA
-253 AQAEPVAP
+253 AEPATPEAATDAP
-261 EGAAA
+261 SI
-266 VAAAESFLPE
+266 ESFLSA
-276 DQVEETAKE
+276 DQTGEVVE
-285 PVQQNEP
+285 EP
-292 AQAAA
+292 AQQPEPETEPAAA
-297 EEPVDEDDDQPTA
+297 EEPDDDQPTA

-316 DAGRRPAPARD
+316 DADARHARD
-327 ERGLA
+327 ERGLS
-332 SLWSDESDD
+332 SLWGDESDD
-341 VFEAATTRDLSGAT
+341 AFEAATTRDLSGAT

-373 ARTGAP
+373 ARADAP
-379 RNLPFNPVAVVAVV
+379 RNLPFNPIAVVAVV
-393 IALVAVVALGIGVL
+393 IAFVAVVALGIGVL

-414 EPTTPEPS
+414 EPTAPEPA
-422 QQASEPQATPEPDPE
+422 QQASEPQVTPEPDPE

-486 GTLDGAQAK
+486 GTLDGTQAK

-536 RPMNAPERVDWSQ
+536 RPMNTPERVDWSQ
-549 TSLRAWLNGEFVGL
+549 TSLRAGLNGEFLGL

-597 LSYFELVGEVSAA
+597 LSYFELVGEVSAS

-616 YNPEGAQYQLFSDL
+616 YNPEGTQYQMFSDL

>member
-23 PVEPEEGEKNTQAT
+23 PVEPEEGEKN
-37 PGPAQTA
+37 AQTTSKPA
-44 GAGAARAEEIPSP
+44 GAGEPGAARAEEIPSP

-77 PRSTYVQRRGGR
+77 PRSTYVQRRGAR

-187 EERLEAEKAWREQ
+187 EERLAAEKAWREQ
-200 EEKERL
+200 EEKERR

-213 EQREQEERR
+213 EQREQEECR

-240 EAPAEQEAEVVDG
+240 EATAEQGTASADDP
-253 AQAEPVAP
+253 QTEPVAP
-261 EGAAA
+261 EAATDVTA
-266 VAAAESFLPE
+266 TESFLPA
-276 DQVEETAKE
+276 DQNDEVAEELVQQPGPETE
-285 PVQQNEP
+285 PV
-292 AQAAA
+292 AA
-297 EEPVDEDDDQPTA
+297 EEPDDDQPTA

-316 DAGRRPAPARD
+316 DAGERHARD
-327 ERGLA
+327 ERGLS

-414 EPTTPEPS
+414 EPTTPEPA
-422 QQASEPQATPEPDPE
+422 QQASEPQATPEPDAE
-437 PEATEV
+437 PKEAEV

-486 GTLDGAQAK
+486 GTLDGTQAK

-536 RPMNAPERVDWSQ
+536 RPMNTPERVDWSQ
-549 TSLRAWLNGEFVGL
+549 TSLRAWLNGEFLGL

-597 LSYFELVGEVSAA
+597 LSYFELVGEVSAS

-616 YNPEGAQYQLFSDL
+616 YNPEGTQYQLFSDL
-630 GGQWEGTNEAFMVS
+630 GGQWEGTNAAFMVS

-655 DPANEGLII
+655 DPANEGLVI

>member
-187 EERLEAEKAWREQ
+187 EERLAAEEAWREQ

-240 EAPAEQEAEVVDG
+240 EATAEQV
-253 AQAEPVAP
+253 AEPATSEAAP
-261 EGAAA
+261 VE
-266 VAAAESFLPE
+266 VPSESFLPA
-276 DQVEETAKE
+276 DHVEEAAEE
-285 PVQQNEP
+285 PAQQNEP
-292 AQAAA
+292 ETEPAAA
-297 EEPVDEDDDQPTA
+297 EEPDDDQPTA

-316 DAGRRPAPARD
+316 DADARHARD
-327 ERGLA
+327 ERGLS
-332 SLWSDESDD
+332 SLWGDESDD
-341 VFEAATTRDLSGAT
+341 AFEAATTRDLSGAT

-373 ARTGAP
+373 ARAGAP

-393 IALVAVVALGIGVL
+393 IAFVAVVALGIGVL

-414 EPTTPEPS
+414 EPTTPEPT

-453 WDELSQIADMIA
+453 WDELSQLADMIA

-486 GTLDGAQAK
+486 GTLDGTQAK

-536 RPMNAPERVDWSQ
+536 RPMNTPERVDWSQ
-549 TSLRAWLNGEFVGL
+549 TSLRAWLNGEFLGL

-597 LSYFELVGEVSAA
+597 LSYFELVGEVSAS

-616 YNPEGAQYQLFSDL
+616 YNPEGTQYQMFSDL

-674 LARNSAIDGEVGV
+674 LARNSAIDGEVGA

>member
-23 PVEPEEGEKNTQAT
+23 PVEPEEGEKNTRAT
-37 PGPAQTA
+37 SEPA
-44 GAGAARAEEIPSP
+44 GAGESGAAPAEEIPSP

-107 YSTSAWPENSAW
+107 YSTSSWPENSAW

-187 EERLEAEKAWREQ
+187 EERLAAEKAWREQ
-200 EEKERL
+200 EEKERR

-240 EAPAEQEAEVVDG
+240 ETPAEQGAVPADG
-253 AQAEPVAP
+253 PQTEPVAP
-261 EGAAA
+261 EAATD
-266 VAAAESFLPE
+266 VATESFLSV
-276 DQVEETAKE
+276 DQVEGIAEE
-285 PVQQNEP
+285 PAQQNEP
-292 AQAAA
+292 EPAAA
-297 EEPVDEDDDQPTA
+297 EGPDDDQPTA
-310 AFEAQP
+310 AFEVQP
-316 DAGRRPAPARD
+316 DAGERHVRD
-327 ERGLA
+327 ERGLS

-341 VFEAATTRDLSGAT
+341 VFEAATTRDLSGAA
-355 SRAEEAHKPGFA
+355 SRSEEAHKPGFA
-367 AVPRGA
+367 AVPRGS

-414 EPTTPEPS
+414 EPTTPEPA
-422 QQASEPQATPEPDPE
+422 QQASEPQATPEPE
-437 PEATEV
+437 PETPAV
-443 AVRASVEDYS
+443 AVHASVEDYS
-453 WDELSQIADMIA
+453 WDELSQLADMIA

-479 YNLVSAA
+479 YNLVSTA
-486 GTLDGAQAK
+486 GTLDGTQAK

-536 RPMNAPERVDWSQ
+536 RPMNTPERVDWSQ
-549 TSLRAWLNGEFVGL
+549 TSLRAWLNGEFLGF

-597 LSYFELVGEVSAA
+597 LSYFELVGEVSAS

-616 YNPEGAQYQLFSDL
+616 YNPEGTQYQMFSDL

>member
-37 PGPAQTA
+37 SDPAQA
-44 GAGAARAEEIPSP
+44 GAAGAARAEEIPTP

-89 PVKSSRPGSNSAP
+89 PAKSSRPGSNSAP

-187 EERLEAEKAWREQ
+187 EERLAAEKAWREQ
-200 EEKERL
+200 EEKERR

-213 EQREQEERR
+213 EQREQEESR

-240 EAPAEQEAEVVDG
+240 EAPAEQA
-253 AQAEPVAP
+253 AEPATPEAATDAP
-261 EGAAA
+261 ST
-266 VAAAESFLPE
+266 ESFLSA
-276 DQVEETAKE
+276 DQTGEVVE
-285 PVQQNEP
+285 EP
-292 AQAAA
+292 AQQPEPETEPAAA
-297 EEPVDEDDDQPTA
+297 EEPDDNQPTA

-316 DAGRRPAPARD
+316 DADARHARD
-327 ERGLA
+327 ERGLS
-332 SLWSDESDD
+332 SLWGDESDD
-341 VFEAATTRDLSGAT
+341 AFEAATTRDLSGAT

-373 ARTGAP
+373 ARAGAP

-393 IALVAVVALGIGVL
+393 IAFVAVVALGIGVL

-414 EPTTPEPS
+414 EPTTPEPA
-422 QQASEPQATPEPDPE
+422 QQANEPQATPEPDPE
-437 PEATEV
+437 PEETDV

-453 WDELSQIADMIA
+453 WDELSQLADMIA

-486 GTLDGAQAK
+486 GTLDGTQAK
-495 TLQLSDGTSVKMR
+495 TLQLGDGTSVKMR

-536 RPMNAPERVDWSQ
+536 RPMNTPERVDWSQ
-549 TSLRAWLNGEFVGL
+549 TSLRAWLNGEFLGL
-563 LPDELSGKVVE
+563 LPDELSGKIVE

-597 LSYFELVGEVSAA
+597 LSYFELVGEVSAS

-616 YNPEGAQYQLFSDL
+616 YNPEGAQYQMFSDL

>member
-23 PVEPEEGEKNTQAT
+23 PVEPEEGEKNTETT

-44 GAGAARAEEIPSP
+44 GAGAARAEEIPTP

-89 PVKSSRPGSNSAP
+89 PVKSSRPGLNSAP

-125 PDDAGRMIERRNE
+125 PDDVGRMIERRNE

-187 EERLEAEKAWREQ
+187 EERLAAEKAWRDQ

-213 EQREQEERR
+213 EQREQEELR
-222 ELELAELREA
+222 ELELAELREV

-240 EAPAEQEAEVVDG
+240 EAPAEQA
-253 AQAEPVAP
+253 AEPATPEAATDAP
-261 EGAAA
+261 ST
-266 VAAAESFLPE
+266 ESFLSA
-276 DQVEETAKE
+276 DQTGEVVE
-285 PVQQNEP
+285 EP
-292 AQAAA
+292 AQQPEPETEPAAA
-297 EEPVDEDDDQPTA
+297 EEPDDNQPTA

-316 DAGRRPAPARD
+316 DADARHARD
-327 ERGLA
+327 ERGLS
-332 SLWSDESDD
+332 SLWGDESDD
-341 VFEAATTRDLSGAT
+341 AFEAATTRDLSGAT

-373 ARTGAP
+373 ARAGAP

-393 IALVAVVALGIGVL
+393 IAFVAVVALGIGVL

-414 EPTTPEPS
+414 EPTTPEPA

-453 WDELSQIADMIA
+453 WGELSQIADMIA

-486 GTLDGAQAK
+486 GTLDGTQAK

-536 RPMNAPERVDWSQ
+536 RPMNTPERVDWSQ
-549 TSLRAWLNGEFVGL
+549 TSLRAWLNGEFLGL

-597 LSYFELVGEVSAA
+597 LSYFELVGEVSAS

-616 YNPEGAQYQLFSDL
+616 YNPEGAQYQMFSDL

>member
-23 PVEPEEGEKNTQAT
+23 PVEPEEGEKNTETT

-187 EERLEAEKAWREQ
+187 EERLAAEKAWREQ
-200 EEKERL
+200 EEIERL

-213 EQREQEERR
+213 QQREQEERR

-240 EAPAEQEAEVVDG
+240 EVPAEQVAEAATPEAATD
-253 AQAEPVAP
+253 AP
-261 EGAAA
+261 ST
-266 VAAAESFLPE
+266 ESFLSA
-276 DQVEETAKE
+276 DQTGEVVE
-285 PVQQNEP
+285 EP
-292 AQAAA
+292 AQQPEPETEPAAA
-297 EEPVDEDDDQPTA
+297 EEPDDDQPTA

-316 DAGRRPAPARD
+316 DADARHARD
-327 ERGLA
+327 ERGLS
-332 SLWSDESDD
+332 SLWGDESDD
-341 VFEAATTRDLSGAT
+341 AFEAATTRDLSGAT

-373 ARTGAP
+373 ARAGAP
-379 RNLPFNPVAVVAVV
+379 RNMPFNPVAVVAAAIVF
-393 IALVAVVALGIGVL
+393 VAVVALGIGVL

-414 EPTTPEPS
+414 EPTTPEPA
-422 QQASEPQATPEPDPE
+422 QQATPEPE
-437 PEATEV
+437 PEETEV

-453 WDELSQIADMIA
+453 WDELSQLADMIA

-479 YNLVSAA
+479 YNLVSAT
-486 GTLDGAQAK
+486 GTLDGTQAK

-536 RPMNAPERVDWSQ
+536 RPMNTPERVDWSQ
-549 TSLRAWLNGEFVGL
+549 TSLRAWLNGEFLGL

-597 LSYFELVGEVSAA
+597 LSYFELVGEVSAS

-616 YNPEGAQYQLFSDL
+616 YNPEGTQYQMFSDL

>member
-23 PVEPEEGEKNTQAT
+23 PVEPVEGEKNTETT

-44 GAGAARAEEIPSP
+44 GAGAVRAEEIPSP

-187 EERLEAEKAWREQ
+187 EERLAAEKAWREQ

-240 EAPAEQEAEVVDG
+240 EATAEQA
-253 AQAEPVAP
+253 AEPATPEAATDAP
-261 EGAAA
+261 S
-266 VAAAESFLPE
+266 AESFLSA
-276 DQVEETAKE
+276 DQTDEVVE
-285 PVQQNEP
+285 EP
-292 AQAAA
+292 AQQPEPETEPAAA
-297 EEPVDEDDDQPTA
+297 EEPDDDQPTA

-316 DAGRRPAPARD
+316 DAGRRSTRD
-327 ERGLA
+327 ERGLS
-332 SLWSDESDD
+332 SLWGDESDD
-341 VFEAATTRDLSGAT
+341 AFEAATTRDLSGAT

-393 IALVAVVALGIGVL
+393 IAFVAVVALGIGVL

-414 EPTTPEPS
+414 EPTTPEPA

-453 WDELSQIADMIA
+453 WGELSQIADMIA

-486 GTLDGAQAK
+486 GTLDGTQAK

-536 RPMNAPERVDWSQ
+536 RPMNTPERVDWSQ
-549 TSLRAWLNGEFVGL
+549 TSLRAWLNGEFLGL

-597 LSYFELVGEVSAA
+597 LSYFELVGEVSAS

-616 YNPEGAQYQLFSDL
+616 YNPEGAQYQMFSDL

>member
-187 EERLEAEKAWREQ
+187 EERLAAEKAWREQ
-200 EEKERL
+200 EEIERL

-240 EAPAEQEAEVVDG
+240 EATAEQA
-253 AQAEPVAP
+253 AEPSTSEAATDAP
-261 EGAAA
+261 S
-266 VAAAESFLPE
+266 AESFLSA
-276 DQVEETAKE
+276 DQTGEVVE
-285 PVQQNEP
+285 EP
-292 AQAAA
+292 AQQPEPETEPAAA
-297 EEPVDEDDDQPTA
+297 EEPDDDQPTA
-310 AFEAQP
+310 AFEV
-316 DAGRRPAPARD
+316 PAAEDNRPARD
-327 ERGLA
+327 ERGLS
-332 SLWSDESDD
+332 SLWGDESDD
-341 VFEAATTRDLSGAT
+341 AFEAATTRDLSGAT

-373 ARTGAP
+373 ARAGAP
-379 RNLPFNPVAVVAVV
+379 RNLPFNPVAVVAAAIVF
-393 IALVAVVALGIGVL
+393 VAVVALGIGVL

-414 EPTTPEPS
+414 EPTTPEPA

-453 WDELSQIADMIA
+453 WDELSQLADMIA

-486 GTLDGAQAK
+486 GTLDGTQAK

-536 RPMNAPERVDWSQ
+536 RPMNTPERVDWSQ
-549 TSLRAWLNGEFVGL
+549 TSLRAWLNGEFLGL

-597 LSYFELVGEVSAA
+597 LSYFELVGEVSAS

-616 YNPEGAQYQLFSDL
+616 YNPEGTQYQMFSDL

>member
-23 PVEPEEGEKNTQAT
+23 PVEPEEGEKN
-37 PGPAQTA
+37 AQTTSEPGGA
-44 GAGAARAEEIPSP
+44 GEPGAARAEEIPSP

-77 PRSTYVQRRGGR
+77 PRSTYVQRRGAR

-187 EERLEAEKAWREQ
+187 EERLAAEKAWREQ
-200 EEKERL
+200 EEKERR
-206 EAERAQR
+206 EAERTQR

-232 AAAAEAMR
+232 AAAAEAMQ
-240 EAPAEQEAEVVDG
+240 EAPADQGAEPADDP
-253 AQAEPVAP
+253 QTEPVAP
-261 EGAAA
+261 EAATDVTA
-266 VAAAESFLPE
+266 TESFLPA
-276 DQVEETAKE
+276 DQVEEIAE
-285 PVQQNEP
+285 DPAQQNEP
-292 AQAAA
+292 EPAAA

-310 AFEAQP
+310 AFDAQP
-316 DAGRRPAPARD
+316 DAGERHARD
-327 ERGLA
+327 ERGLS

-373 ARTGAP
+373 ARAGAP

-414 EPTTPEPS
+414 EPTTPEPA
-422 QQASEPQATPEPDPE
+422 QQASEPQATPEPE
-437 PEATEV
+437 PETPAV

-453 WDELSQIADMIA
+453 WDELSQLADMIA

-486 GTLDGAQAK
+486 GTLDGTQAK

-536 RPMNAPERVDWSQ
+536 RPMNTPERVDWSQ
-549 TSLRAWLNGEFVGL
+549 TSLRAWLNGEFLGL

-597 LSYFELVGEVSAA
+597 LSYFELVGEVSAS

-616 YNPEGAQYQLFSDL
+616 YNPEGTQYQLFSDL
-630 GGQWEGTNEAFMVS
+630 GGQWEGTNKAFMVS